1 MHAHICAF
9 ANIRVTLNASQ
20 ARVLVE
26 TQPVKAFFNGNS
38 EVHIRTALYLKEK
51 VIHVYYA
58 IRVGTWVNWFV
69 LFSWQQIYEEAKKGF
84 EDALNTK
91 EKGVVLTKDD
101 KAHGSL
107 LIMNEL
113 IRSAS
118 FEGEVYM

>member
-1 MHAHICAF
+1 MQSIIPERKKSYCA
-9 ANIRVTLNASQ
+9 L
-20 ARVLVE
+20 
-26 TQPVKAFFNGNS
+26 
-38 EVHIRTALYLKEK
+38 
-51 VIHVYYA
+51 
-58 IRVGTWVNWFV
+58 RVGTRVNWFV
-69 LFSWQQIYEEAKKGF
+69 FFSWQQIYEEAKKGF

>member
-1 MHAHICAF
+1 M
-9 ANIRVTLNASQ
+9 
-20 ARVLVE
+20 
-26 TQPVKAFFNGNS
+26 
-38 EVHIRTALYLKEK
+38 
-51 VIHVYYA
+51 
-58 IRVGTWVNWFV
+58 WVNWFV
-69 LFSWQQIYEEAKKGF
+69 FFSWQQIYEEAKKGF

>member
-1 MHAHICAF
+1 MYSIIAERKSRIL
-9 ANIRVTLNASQ
+9 RYTV
-20 ARVLVE
+20 
-26 TQPVKAFFNGNS
+26 
-38 EVHIRTALYLKEK
+38 
-51 VIHVYYA
+51 
-58 IRVGTWVNWFV
+58 RVGTWVNLVCF
-69 LFSWQQIYEEAKKGF
+69 LFFLQQIYEEAKKGF

-118 FEGEVYM
+118 FEGEVYMYYCCFDQ

>member
-1 MHAHICAF
+1 MYVWEPGLI
-9 ANIRVTLNASQ
+9 
-20 ARVLVE
+20 
-26 TQPVKAFFNGNS
+26 
-38 EVHIRTALYLKEK
+38 
-51 VIHVYYA
+51 
-58 IRVGTWVNWFV
+58 WFV